1 MCTLRANYAV
11 FSQSQYRKVVSENF
25 IKFKWM
31 SAGDSSFTC
40 FQNTF
45 RRKLQIRMLLENWTK
60 ILKMKGKMGRV
71 FITTV
76 LFYLST
82 QNQC

>member
-45 RRKLQIRMLLENWTK
+45 SK
-60 ILKMKGKMGRV
+60 V
-71 FITTV
+71 
-76 LFYLST
+76 
-82 QNQC
+82 